1 MRMTEKI
8 AYIKGLAE
16 GLELDS
22 SKNEVKVINQ
32 ILELLD
38 QMAAEVEELQDCYD
52 DAVDVVDAI
61 NDDLSEVEDYVY
73 DIDDDEDDDYC
84 GDCCSCGD
92 CDDEEENPLY
102 EITCP
107 QCEEKFTSDE
117 DTILTGEVEC
127 PKCGAVLEFDF
138 SDLEEGHEHGDGCC
152 CGCGVDEHYGED
164 DLMS

>member
-8 AYIKGLAE
+8 AYIKGLTE
-16 GLELDS
+16 GLELDN

-61 NDDLSEVEDYVY
+61 NDDLSDLEEYVY
-73 DIDDDEDDDYC
+73 DIDDEEDSC
-84 GDCCSCGD
+84 SDCCSCGD
-92 CDDEEENPLY
+92 SDDDEENPLY

-107 QCEEKFTSDE
+107 QCDNKFVSGE
-117 DTILTGEVEC
+117 DSIVTGEVEC
-127 PKCGAVLEFDF
+127 PECGAVLEFDF
-138 SDLEEGHEHGDGCC
+138 SDLEKDHHDGCC
-152 CGCGVDEHYGED
+152 SCGCGADEHYGED

>member
-1 MRMTEKI
+1 MTEKI

-61 NDDLSEVEDYVY
+61 NDDLSELEDYVY
-73 DIDDDEDDDYC
+73 DIEEDEDDDLIECECPHC
-84 GDCCSCGD
+84 GNTIYFDAEAFDLAEDHNCPECGKPLFD
-92 CDDEEENPLY
+92 EDDGDENKDDE
-102 EITCP
+102 
-107 QCEEKFTSDE
+107 
-117 DTILTGEVEC
+117 
-127 PKCGAVLEFDF
+127 
-138 SDLEEGHEHGDGCC
+138 
-152 CGCGVDEHYGED
+152 
-164 DLMS
+164 